1 MSVLFVRIE
10 RRNGKATVVAD
21 EHLHVAEDLRIA
33 LVRVGRYGDQ
43 VLTVFLVDGGG
54 LRVQHEGDGQKAL
67 HCLVLRF

>member
-1 MSVLFVRIE
+1 M
-10 RRNGKATVVAD
+10 VAD
-21 EHLHVAEDLRIA
+21 EHLDVAEDLRIA

-67 HCLVLRF
+67 HSSVLRYLN

>member
-1 MSVLFVRIE
+1 M
-10 RRNGKATVVAD
+10 VAD

-54 LRVQHEGDGQKAL
+54 LRVQHEGDGQEAL
-67 HCLVLRF
+67 HCLVLRYLN